1 MGEGQRLV
9 TPQACLGC
17 ARPGRPD
24 RQTAEG
30 SVQRIWSPS
39 FHTVPCPGRLG
50 STSAL
55 FPALLALSPVL
66 GNCVH
71 SSGCNYHPFTRDSW
85 IHICRPSLHSSRV
98 PTCFIPDGSASDR
111 LSQKRKELS
120 SLPPSSPILCPI
132 LCKKNHIPHP
142 PNQRPESHFQ
152 TFLLYSSGP
161 TDPIALSHSHPV
173 VIPISI
179 VSSKDSPREGLAF

>member
-1 MGEGQRLV
+1 MLDQAGLTDKQQKEVYSGYGAPPS
-9 TPQACLGC
+9 TPSPAQGASGPPQLSSLLFSLSLLSWPIVFTLP
-17 ARPGRPD
+17 AATTIHSPGTP
-24 RQTAEG
+24 E
-30 SVQRIWSPS
+30 
-39 FHTVPCPGRLG
+39 
-50 STSAL
+50 STFAG
-55 FPALLALSPVL
+55 PP
-66 GNCVH
+66 
-71 SSGCNYHPFTRDSW
+71 
-85 IHICRPSLHSSRV
+85 LHSSRV
-98 PTCFIPDGSASDR
+98 PTCFILDGSASDR

-142 PNQRPESHFQ
+142 PNQTPESHFQ

-179 VSSKDSPREGLAF
+179 VSSKDSPWEGLAF